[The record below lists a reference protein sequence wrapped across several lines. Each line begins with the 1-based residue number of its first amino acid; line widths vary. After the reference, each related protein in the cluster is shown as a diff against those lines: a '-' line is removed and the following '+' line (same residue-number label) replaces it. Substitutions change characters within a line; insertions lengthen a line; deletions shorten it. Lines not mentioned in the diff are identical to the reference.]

1 MSLDMDNRDFEA
13 LTLHG
18 SWARECHRQTGRLG
32 NGFRGIASRRGM
44 SGHQDHPFMALVTEH
59 TTQEQGEV
67 YGVQLMYSG
76 SYEILADVSQ
86 HNTVRWQA
94 GLESQDFCWELNPGR
109 ASAHRRH
116 C

>member
-1 MSLDMDNRDFEA
+1 
-13 LTLHG
+13 
-18 SWARECHRQTGRLG
+18 
-32 NGFRGIASRRGM
+32 
-44 SGHQDHPFMALVTEH
+44 MALVTEH

-94 GLESQDFCWELNPGR
+94 GLESQDFCWELNPGESFCAPEALLIYS
-109 ASAHRRH
+109 ASGLSRR
-116 C
+116 